1 MFTSMSIAT
10 TGLQAAS
17 MRLEASA
24 ANVANARTS
33 GPLPG
38 TPPDVAV
45 GRPENGERRVYQAVD
60 VVQSSLDGGGV
71 RAQFTQRLPAYTP
84 AYDPYS
90 PDADEN
96 GYFAMPNVDLAGE
109 ITEQMLAVINFEANI
124 KMLKVASEMTKSV
137 LDMKT

>member
-24 ANVANARTS
+24 SNVANARTS

-38 TPPDVAV
+38 TPPNVAV
-45 GRPENGERRVYQAVD
+45 GRAENGERRVYQAVD

-71 RAQFTQRLPAYTP
+71 RAQFRERLPAYTP

-90 PDADEN
+90 PDADAN
-96 GYFAMPNVDLAGE
+96 GYFAMPNVDYATE
-109 ITEQMLAVINFEANI
+109 ITEQMLAVITFEANI
-124 KMLKVASEMTKSV
+124 KTLKVASEMTKSV
-137 LDMKT
+137 LDMKA